1 MLAHRPFAV
10 FIGTIVSEAPTRS
23 ETQVRTEGHQRGEG
37 VNLRF
42 SSFVPRFITKQV
54 KANGGSVLRES
65 RGQELLYE
73 ITKYNSNV

>member
-54 KANGGSVLRES
+54 KANGGSVLAPY
-65 RGQELLYE
+65 Q
-73 ITKYNSNV
+73 ITCENQGDRNFYTR